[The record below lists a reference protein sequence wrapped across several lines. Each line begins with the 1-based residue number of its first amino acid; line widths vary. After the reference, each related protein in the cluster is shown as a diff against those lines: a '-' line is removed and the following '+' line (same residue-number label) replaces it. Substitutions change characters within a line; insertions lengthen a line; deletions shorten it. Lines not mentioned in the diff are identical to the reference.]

1 MLMFKAWPPI
11 SKLISFTQVFKNHLI
26 APVMHLLFERG
37 WDAWNRCVWLCLRVL
52 QKTLTILRVSTFFCL
67 GGGGVGGRCCLK
79 IRDVCVDFEPC
90 FKVLKASNLVT
101 NLSVIVH
108 VVVSVYRLVKI
119 WNSCQSLRDSEMT
132 NFVAQVKVF
141 SCSDHML
148 GEKAQARYIIL
159 IVKFRSSSVAFQ

>member
-1 MLMFKAWPPI
+1 MFKSIAEDI
-11 SKLISFTQVFKNHLI
+11 NNFKSFYVF
-26 APVMHLLFERG
+26 LFG
-37 WDAWNRCVWLCLRVL
+37 
-52 QKTLTILRVSTFFCL
+52 

-119 WNSCQSLRDSEMT
+119 
-132 NFVAQVKVF
+132 
-141 SCSDHML
+141 
-148 GEKAQARYIIL
+148 
-159 IVKFRSSSVAFQ
+159 